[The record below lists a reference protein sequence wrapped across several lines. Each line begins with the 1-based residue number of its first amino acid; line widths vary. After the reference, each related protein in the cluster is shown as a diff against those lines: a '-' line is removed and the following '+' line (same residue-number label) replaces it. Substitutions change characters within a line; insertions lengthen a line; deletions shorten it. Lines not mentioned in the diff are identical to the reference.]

1 MERFKSYAFREKFL
15 MPVLEIIPN
24 DIAKA
29 AFINGWIIIHDRILR
44 MFVKIII
51 MVNAIITL
59 TTKTAISRGA

>member
-51 MVNAIITL
+51 NDRNMIIGGNL
-59 TTKTAISRGA
+59 RIGNH

>member
-1 MERFKSYAFREKFL
+1 

-51 MVNAIITL
+51 NDRNMIIGGNL
-59 TTKTAISRGA
+59 RIGNH

>member
-1 MERFKSYAFREKFL
+1 MERFKPYAFREKFL

-51 MVNAIITL
+51 NDRNMIIGGNL
-59 TTKTAISRGA
+59 RIGNH

>member
-1 MERFKSYAFREKFL
+1 MERLKSYAFREKFL
-15 MPVLEIIPN
+15 MPVLEIVPN

-51 MVNAIITL
+51 NDRNMIIGGNL
-59 TTKTAISRGA
+59 RIGNH